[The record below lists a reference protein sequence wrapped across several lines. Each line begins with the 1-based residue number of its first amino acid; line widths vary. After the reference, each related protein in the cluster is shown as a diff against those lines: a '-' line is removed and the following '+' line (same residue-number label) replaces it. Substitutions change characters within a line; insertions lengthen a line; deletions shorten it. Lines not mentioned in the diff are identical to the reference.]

1 MEEFREIIDTCPACN
16 EEELR
21 PIRIGNDK
29 DGWQLT
35 GEFECDSCGRVFQPI
50 NNSDE
55 LEEVGGNEPDVY
67 PEDEPQ
73 EILDQKEEDY
83 KEHRDSET
91 KELNNK

>member
-55 LEEVGGNEPDVY
+55 LEEVGGEEVY
-67 PEDEPQ
+67 PADDLIDFQTQ
-73 EILDQKEEDY
+73 EI
-83 KEHRDSET
+83 